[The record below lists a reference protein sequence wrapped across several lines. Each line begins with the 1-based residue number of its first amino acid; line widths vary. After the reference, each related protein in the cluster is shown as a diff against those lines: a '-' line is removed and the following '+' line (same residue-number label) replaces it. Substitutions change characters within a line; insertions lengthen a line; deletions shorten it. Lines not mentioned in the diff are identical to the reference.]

1 MTLRDAV
8 HLDLDT
14 LLVVSQLVISLCGL
28 FFLAEYLRERSVPSR
43 WFACAFILA
52 PSAPIFYF
60 AAIGNSQWQWG
71 YPVGNGVATMAV
83 AFTWIG
89 ARSFNGRGTPWW
101 IAIAAPW
108 AMVLSVFFTERN
120 LNPWSGVIPFLLT
133 FSLFSFLSA
142 SEFWRG
148 AEGEPRFRNAIIL
161 TATCAAN
168 GLFYFGRAVAYWQ
181 LGPDNS
187 LFLAVF
193 GAETATLV
201 LTLLVI
207 ASSFSLILLGKE
219 RAQLVIQHAATHD
232 GLTNVLNRGEFIR
245 RVSALMRQ
253 MSARPV
259 PVAVL
264 LLDLDH
270 FKKINDRFGHSTG
283 DQVLTAFAGI
293 ARASLRPGDMLCRYG
308 GEEFAVFLP
317 HADAATAMAVAERIR
332 TNFCMGTDPILAP
345 VRPTASVGLAA
356 SNSDADFSKL
366 IGDADKA
373 LYLAKSAGR
382 NRTVSSSEFEQS
394 SPLRDSLLKAAG

>member
-1 MTLRDAV
+1 MQ
-8 HLDLDT
+8 LDLYT
-14 LLVVSQLVISLCGL
+14 VLIVSQFVISLCGL
-28 FFLAEYLRERSVPSR
+28 FFLAEYLREQSIPSR

-60 AAIGNSQWQWG
+60 AAIANSEWQWG

-89 ARSFNGRGTPWW
+89 ARSFNGRSTPWW

-108 AMVLSVFFTERN
+108 AMVLSVLLVVRD
-120 LNPWSGVIPFLLT
+120 LGPWSGVIPFLLT

-148 AEGEPRFRNAIIL
+148 ADGEPRLRNSIIL
-161 TATCAAN
+161 TATCAVN
-168 GLFYFGRAVAYWQ
+168 GLFYLCRALAYWQ
-181 LGPDNS
+181 LGPEDS

-201 LTLLVI
+201 LMLLVI

-219 RAQLVIQHAATHD
+219 RAQLTIRHAATHD

-245 RVSALMRQ
+245 QASALMRQ

-259 PVAVL
+259 PVAAL
-264 LLDLDH
+264 LVDLDH
-270 FKKINDRFGHSTG
+270 FKKINDRFGHSAG

-293 ARASLRPGDMLCRYG
+293 AKASLRSGDILCRYG

-317 HADAATAMAVAERIR
+317 HADADAAMTVAERIR
-332 TNFCMGTDPILAP
+332 MNFCAGTAPILKS
-345 VRPTASVGLAA
+345 VQPTASIGLAA
-356 SNSDADFSKL
+356 SRSAADFPSL
-366 IGDADKA
+366 IARADKA
-373 LYLAKSAGR
+373 LYLAKSTGR
-382 NRTVSSSEFEQS
+382 NRTVASGEIEESRPE
-394 SPLRDSLLKAAG
+394 PDTHAKAAG